1 MTSAPTIS
9 VIIPMYNAEKYIAE
23 CLDSVLV
30 QTFQDFEVILVND
43 ASTDGSRQI
52 AESYLEK
59 FGGRLAIY
67 DNQKNLGVSATR
79 NKGLE
84 ISRGEYVFFMD
95 ADDLILPNGLKRL
108 YGLAKSFDV
117 DVVNCTGHYDL
128 SDDGK
133 ERKLRRLK
141 KPTATLENI
150 IDVNLE
156 WRVKGLL
163 EDNFYWAPWRRLSRR
178 DFLIRNGIFFPEGI
192 EIYGDRIWT
201 FGLLFCAQKILHTP
215 LAVYFYRKSVDSLSR
230 RKITA
235 LQNVNVFINVIV
247 RGLTWI
253 DSLMD
258 KILFFKTVPQYRY
271 EILSHVAQRYF
282 EMLYKVSLKA
292 PQTEI
297 YRSVKK
303 TFGKNF
309 GDYDVLISV
318 LLTLVNSFQKADE
331 KNKMRLIE
339 LEEQLQG
346 EEKNKMLL
354 SELEEQMKGES
365 S

>member
-9 VIIPMYNAEKYIAE
+9 VIIPMFNAKKYIAE
-23 CLDSVLV
+23 CLDSVLL

-59 FGGRLAIY
+59 FGGRLTIY
-67 DNQKNLGVSATR
+67 DNQKNLGVSVTR

-108 YGLAKSFDV
+108 YGLAKCFDV
-117 DVVNCTGHYDL
+117 DVVNCTGFYNM

-133 ERKLRRLK
+133 ERTLRRLK
-141 KPTATLENI
+141 KPTATDENI

-163 EDNFYWAPWRRLSRR
+163 EDNFYWAPWRRLLRR
-178 DFLIRNGIFFPEGI
+178 DFLIRNGIFFPEELKI
-192 EIYGDRIWT
+192 CEDEIWT
-201 FGLLFCAQKILHTP
+201 HGLLFCAKKILHTP
-215 LAVYFYRKSVDSLSR
+215 LAIYLYRKSEGSLLRIKRNNLQKADSDFNA
-230 RKITA
+230 II
-235 LQNVNVFINVIV
+235 Q
-247 RGLTWI
+247 GLTWI
-253 DSLMD
+253 DSMMD
-258 KILFFKTVPQYRY
+258 KISFFQTEPQYRY

-282 EMLYKVSLKA
+282 AGLYKISLKA
-292 PQTEI
+292 SQADI

-303 TFGKNF
+303 KFGKNF
-309 GDYDVLISV
+309 GDYDVLVST
-318 LLTLVNSFQKADE
+318 LLTLISGYQITMA
-331 KNKMRLIE
+331 KNKERIAE
-339 LEEQLQG
+339 LEKKL
-346 EEKNKMLL
+346 N
-354 SELEEQMKGES
+354 
-365 S
+365 